1 MHTSSAV
8 VFGSAT
14 PFGRRVAQAL
24 EHVGIEVVAIDVD
37 LDDRAAVARAL
48 SGEMTAVVYAH
59 VDPQCLA
66 AQAFVE
72 VDPAQWDAQCEKQL
86 RMFLHVVQASYASL
100 ARSRGAL
107 VCVCPTIALQGAAGL
122 ALFAAVAEGQ
132 RILAKSAARQWANDG
147 IRVNIVSPAIH
158 ELLDDPLDAR
168 FADAQRGRTP
178 ISSYDTDAALREVL
192 PFLLSTR
199 AVTAL
204 TVPLDGGQVTAL

>member
-72 VDPAQWDAQCEKQL
+72 VDPVQWDAQCEKQL

-107 VCVCPTIALQGAAGL
+107 GCVCP
-122 ALFAAVAEGQ
+122 
-132 RILAKSAARQWANDG
+132 
-147 IRVNIVSPAIH
+147 
-158 ELLDDPLDAR
+158 
-168 FADAQRGRTP
+168 
-178 ISSYDTDAALREVL
+178 
-192 PFLLSTR
+192 
-199 AVTAL
+199 
-204 TVPLDGGQVTAL
+204 